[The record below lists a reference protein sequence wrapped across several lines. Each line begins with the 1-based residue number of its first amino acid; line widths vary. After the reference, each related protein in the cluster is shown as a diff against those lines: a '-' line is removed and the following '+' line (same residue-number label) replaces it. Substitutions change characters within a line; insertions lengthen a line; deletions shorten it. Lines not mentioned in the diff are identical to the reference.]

1 MNQNPFS
8 FLALFALMALGS
20 LLGNPYQSM
29 RHWQR
34 MVTRYH
40 IALIISYFYW
50 CRWDQVRIWQ
60 IGLEALPLLISQIGV
75 IILFPI
81 VDLGFLSPRMFYGT
95 FLLFQTLLFPK
106 RVLKKNSVIVF
117 VTRYY
122 ACRFLDIC
130 IYVYFKNVV

>member
-1 MNQNPFS
+1 M
-8 FLALFALMALGS
+8 GS
-20 LLGNPYQSM
+20 GQDLVDRARG
-29 RHWQR
+29 
-34 MVTRYH
+34 
-40 IALIISYFYW
+40 IA
-50 CRWDQVRIWQ
+50 
-60 IGLEALPLLISQIGV
+60 
-75 IILFPI
+75 I